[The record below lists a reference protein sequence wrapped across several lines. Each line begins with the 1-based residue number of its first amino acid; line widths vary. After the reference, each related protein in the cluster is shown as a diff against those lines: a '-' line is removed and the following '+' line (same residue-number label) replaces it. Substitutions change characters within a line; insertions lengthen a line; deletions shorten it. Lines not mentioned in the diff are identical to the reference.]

1 LAGGTAQSFTWG
13 TVYTGP
19 GGSHAVYGV
28 LSTAFTANGGPSGT
42 LGWPTAENQCGLLYG
57 GCSQSFQTGSLYW
70 SSPYGSVAVPT
81 TIDTFY
87 RTAGGPNGSLG
98 YPTGAAA
105 TVSGGT
111 TEPFVWGTIY
121 AGPSG
126 TYAVYGSLRAA
137 YIASGGITGPLGWP
151 TSGDSCTAGTCTQ
164 QFQHGSITR

>member
-1 LAGGTAQSFTWG
+1 
-13 TVYTGP
+13 
-19 GGSHAVYGV
+19 
-28 LSTAFTANGGPSGT
+28 
-42 LGWPTAENQCGLLYG
+42 
-57 GCSQSFQTGSLYW
+57 
-70 SSPYGSVAVPT
+70 VAVPT